1 MYMKISGTVR
11 KFQLTHPWGCDK
23 LSNNIARARGHFNS
37 HTREG
42 VTIISRWTFGSA
54 KFQLTHPWGCDIS
67 PCSWIAQGR
76 QISTHTPVRVW
87 RALQAVW
94 TPETCHFNS
103 HTREGVTLLIISAIG
118 IYHISTHTPVRVW
131 LYSCSLFLMVFTFQ
145 LTHPWGCDGI
155 GLDLANWLA
164 ISTHT
169 PVRVWPR
176 TFSAQVI
183 HIIFQLT
190 HPWGCDIILQ
200 YYSNE

>member
-1 MYMKISGTVR
+1 MRVWLISFIYCKLLGNFNSHTREGVTGFASR
-11 KFQLTHPWGCDK
+11 VNTWDVPFQLTHPWGCDDVAEFFCYH
-23 LSNNIARARGHFNS
+23 NR
-37 HTREG
+37 
-42 VTIISRWTFGSA
+42 
-54 KFQLTHPWGCDIS
+54 
-67 PCSWIAQGR
+67 
-76 QISTHTPVRVW
+76 ISTHTPVRVW
-87 RALQAVW
+87 PAPFLSDIATDQN
-94 TPETCHFNS
+94 FNS